1 MRGAFALLVLFGAA
15 GCAYYNGLYN
25 ARGLID
31 RAESAVR
38 DGRDSVALA
47 AWREAAAKADTVVT
61 RYPRSKWTDDALLV
75 AGVAS
80 AFSGNCAHALE
91 RLAQWQRHPN
101 ADQRRREQARVA
113 RGACLAQV
121 GNHEGAL
128 DSLAPLSRGSDETL
142 SRIAAAW
149 AARAALATGR
159 RDSALTFA
167 ALARSDALD
176 AELASIAIATQRF
189 DFAERLLRQRA
200 PAWRSLA
207 PLHAP
212 IASLA
217 KSGRVA
223 SVDTIIRSTLGGRAT
238 RAERARLLLAA
249 GSWAERAG
257 RVEEARLRYDR
268 ALELTSDSTISK
280 NAIVHLSLLEIRTA
294 STLEAARSELDR
306 AKGRLADA
314 PEMQRAD
321 SGLRLAAR
329 LAATTDSTGASLFL
343 AGEVARD
350 RVESPSLARSLFL
363 RAAREHSASSLA
375 PKALLA
381 AAQLTPDSARV
392 WRDVVRTRYASSPYA
407 RALDGGLMEPTPFEH
422 DDRLL
427 RQAWTRATLADTS
440 SLASQRARP

>member
-1 MRGAFALLVLFGAA
+1 MRRARALPLLLGAL

-25 ARGLID
+25 ARGLAD

-38 DGRDSVALA
+38 DGRDSVAIA
-47 AWREAAAKADTVVT
+47 AWREAAAKADTVVI

-80 AFSGNCAHALE
+80 AFAGNCAHALE

-101 ADQRRREQARVA
+101 ADPRRRERVRVA
-113 RGACLAQV
+113 RGACLARA
-121 GNHEGAL
+121 GKHEAAL
-128 DSLAPLSRGSDETL
+128 DSLAPLARGRDETL

-149 AARAALATGR
+149 AARSALAIGR

-176 AELASIAIATQRF
+176 AELASTAIATERV
-189 DFAERLLRQRA
+189 DFAARLLRQRA
-200 PAWRSLA
+200 REWRGLS

-212 IASLA
+212 LGALA
-217 KSGRVA
+217 RSGRIA
-223 SVDTIIRSTLGGRAT
+223 SVDTIIRSTLDGRAT
-238 RAERARLLLAA
+238 RVERARLLLAA
-249 GSWAERAG
+249 GTWAERAG
-257 RVEEARLRYDR
+257 RIEEARLRYDG

-294 STLEAARSELDR
+294 STLELARSQLDR
-306 AKGRLADA
+306 AKGRLAGA
-314 PEMQRAD
+314 PEFQRAD

-329 LAATTDSTGASLFL
+329 LAATPDSTGATLFL
-343 AGEVARD
+343 AAEVARD
-350 RVESPSLARSLFL
+350 RVESPALARTLFL
-363 RAAREHSASSLA
+363 RAAREHSTSSLA

-392 WRDVVRTRYASSPYA
+392 WRNVVRTRYASSP
-407 RALDGGLMEPTPFEH
+407 
-422 DDRLL
+422 
-427 RQAWTRATLADTS
+427 
-440 SLASQRARP
+440 

>member
-1 MRGAFALLVLFGAA
+1 MRRAFALLLLGTA

-25 ARGLID
+25 ARGLVD

-38 DGRDSVALA
+38 DGRDSVAIA

-61 RYPRSKWTDDALLV
+61 RYPNSRWTDDALLV

-80 AFSGNCAHALE
+80 AFAGNCAHGLE

-101 ADQRRREQARVA
+101 ADQQRRDRVRVA
-113 RGACLAQV
+113 RGVCLVRGGDHAS
-121 GNHEGAL
+121 AL
-128 DSLAPLSRGSDETL
+128 DSLAPLARGADETL
-142 SRIAAAW
+142 SRMAAAW

-159 RDSALTFA
+159 GDSALTFA

-176 AELASIAIATQRF
+176 AELASSAMATQRVEL
-189 DFAERLLRQRA
+189 AERFLRQRA
-200 PAWRSLA
+200 PEWRVLS

-212 IASLA
+212 IATLA
-217 KSGRVA
+217 KLGRVG
-223 SVDTIIRSTLGGRAT
+223 SVDTIIRSTLEGRAT
-238 RAERARLLLAA
+238 RVERARLLLAA
-249 GSWAERAG
+249 GAWAESAG
-257 RVEEARLRYDR
+257 RIEEARLRYDR

-280 NAIVHLSLLEIRTA
+280 NAIVQLGLLEIRTA
-294 STLEAARSELDR
+294 ATLDAARSRLDR

-314 PEMQRAD
+314 PEIQRAD
-321 SGLRLAAR
+321 SGLRLASR
-329 LAATTDSTGASLFL
+329 LAAADDSTGASLFL

-350 RVESPSLARSLFL
+350 RVGSPSLARALFL
-363 RAAREHSASSLA
+363 RAAREHPTSTLA

-381 AAQLTPDSARV
+381 ASQLTPDSARV
-392 WRDVVRTRYASSPYA
+392 WRDVVRTRYASSAYA
-407 RALDGGLMEPTPFEH
+407 RALDGALKEQTPFEH

-440 SLASQRARP
+440 SLASQRSRP

>member
-1 MRGAFALLVLFGAA
+1 MRGARALLALLGAA

-25 ARGLID
+25 ARGLVD

-38 DGRDSVALA
+38 DGRDSVAIA
-47 AWREAAAKADTVVT
+47 AWREAASKADTVVT

-80 AFSGNCAHALE
+80 AFAGNCAHALD
-91 RLAQWQRHPN
+91 RLAQWERHPG
-101 ADQRRREQARVA
+101 ADHRRRERVRVA
-113 RGACLAQV
+113 RGACLVRSGKHAD
-121 GNHEGAL
+121 AL
-128 DSLAPLSRGSDETL
+128 DSLASAARGRDETL

-159 RDSALTFA
+159 LDSALTFA

-176 AELASIAIATQRF
+176 AELGSTSIATQRAE
-189 DFAERLLRQRA
+189 FAERLFRRRGRE
-200 PAWRSLA
+200 WRSLA

-212 IASLA
+212 LAALA

-223 SVDTIIRSTLGGRAT
+223 SVDTIIRATVEGRAT
-238 RAERARLLLAA
+238 RVERARLLLAA

-257 RVEEARLRYDR
+257 RIEEARLRYNR
-268 ALELTSDSTISK
+268 ALELTSDSTTSK
-280 NAIVHLSLLEIRTA
+280 NAIVQLSLLEIRTA
-294 STLEAARSELDR
+294 STLEAARLSLDR
-306 AKGRLADA
+306 AKRRLADS
-314 PEMQRAD
+314 PEIQRAD

-343 AGEVARD
+343 AAEVARD
-350 RVESPSLARSLFL
+350 RVDSPSLARTLFL
-363 RAAREHSASSLA
+363 RAAREHSTSSLA

-381 AAQLTPDSARV
+381 AGQLTPDSARV

-407 RALDGGLMEPTPFEH
+407 RALDGGLKDPTPFEH

-427 RQAWTRATLADTS
+427 RQAWNRATLADTS
-440 SLASQRARP
+440 SLASQRSRP